1 MSPVGQRG
9 YRIGLLSVVV
19 CGALYGLG
27 LWRGVAPIDL
37 GIGLAAMIA
46 GAASP
51 STVRAVFE
59 WQARARDQSTIAEQT
74 QAAAPPPAGR

>member
-1 MSPVGQRG
+1 MSQIGQRG
-9 YRIGLLSVVV
+9 YRLGLLSVIV
-19 CGALYGLG
+19 CGVLYALG

-46 GAASP
+46 GAVSP

-59 WQARARDQSTIAEQT
+59 WQARYKDQSSIAEQT